1 VHVMPGFA
9 EYQESL
15 ERLGK
20 HNIGKSCPHINKLD
34 DADLGFST
42 RSQKS
47 RQHT

>member
-1 VHVMPGFA
+1 MPDFA
-9 EYQESL
+9 EYQEWL

-20 HNIGKSCPHINKLD
+20 HNIGKSRPHINKLD
-34 DADLGFST
+34 DADLGFSA